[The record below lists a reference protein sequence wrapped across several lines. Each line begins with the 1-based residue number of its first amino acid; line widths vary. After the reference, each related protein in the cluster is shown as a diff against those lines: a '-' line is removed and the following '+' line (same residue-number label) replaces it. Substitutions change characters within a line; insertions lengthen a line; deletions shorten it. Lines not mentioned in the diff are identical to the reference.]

1 MPPCARAKGRSPI
14 FHGVNAARTVLLYA
28 VSAIVGILLGLA
40 VAQATAS
47 CTGKCVARPLFPV
60 WQSGLIGLACA
71 VVVIIAC
78 ALIDE
83 EFIPV
88 TRQWLHGARR
98 RISGEGGKRQAL

>member
-1 MPPCARAKGRSPI
+1 
-14 FHGVNAARTVLLYA
+14 VNAARTVLLYA

-47 CTGKCVARPLFPV
+47 CTGTCVAQPLFPV

-78 ALIDE
+78 ALLDE

-88 TRQWLHGARR
+88 TRQWVRGARR
-98 RISGEGGKRQAL
+98 RIAGDGGKRQAL